1 MYSST
6 QIACNF
12 DDEKKEKKE
21 KLLVVTLKEY
31 FQYKQ
36 ISLSLEKYK
45 SK

>member
-12 DDEKKEKKE
+12 DDEKKE

-36 ISLSLEKYK
+36 VSLSLDKYK